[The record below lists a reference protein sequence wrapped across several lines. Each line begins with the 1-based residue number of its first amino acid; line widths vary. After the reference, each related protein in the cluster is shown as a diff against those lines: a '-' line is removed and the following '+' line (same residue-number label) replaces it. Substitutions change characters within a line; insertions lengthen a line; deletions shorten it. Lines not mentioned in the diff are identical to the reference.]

1 MPTELTTFSTPGTF
15 SYTIPEWCTHFDII
29 CLGGGGGGQAGGA
42 LNSNGKGGDPGTW
55 SAGTIPRG
63 NFTPYTFSFGH
74 PALTVVVGAP
84 GTKGLGPL
92 KGVGTAGGA
101 STVTSPLIGLLVSGA
116 GGAAGSSGPTGANRT
131 GFGPSPATY
140 TFNSQS
146 YAGGSYSP
154 SSGLP
159 GSEPGGG
166 GCGGNGGITGG
177 TDGYAGGRGQV
188 WIYAYGERPAFFP
201 MM

>member
-1 MPTELTTFSTPGTF
+1 MPSELTTYSTAGSFT
-15 SYTIPEWCTHFDII
+15 YTIPEWCTHFDII

-42 LNSNGKGGDPGTW
+42 LNSNGKGGDPGEW

-63 NFTPYTFSFGH
+63 IVTPYAFSFGH

-84 GTKGLGPL
+84 GTGGLGPL
-92 KGVGTAGGA
+92 KGVGTSGGH
-101 STVTSPLIGLLVSGA
+101 SSVTSSLLGLIVSGY
-116 GGAAGSSGPTGANRT
+116 GGDAGSSGAAGADRT
-131 GFGPSPATY
+131 GIGPSPTTY

-146 YAGGSYSP
+146 YTGGTSIASGSAGSA
-154 SSGLP
+154 
-159 GSEPGGG
+159 PGGG
-166 GCGGNGGITGG
+166 GCGGTGG
-177 TDGYAGGRGQV
+177 FSGGTNAFAGAAGRV